1 MPHFDSM
8 IQQKILLKR
17 KLLQNQAVVNLLCNV
32 GNNVAEFEDFKTG
45 SKSPAEPL
53 IKTHFYVPGTQTDDK
68 NFITMRSRVVYT
80 DSNVIKETG
89 ITVYIICNEHQIDL
103 LQGSRADLLAD
114 EVDRILNNG
123 DKPLFGLGGI
133 KLSTA
138 DEVQFN
144 EGYSLGDGSNAIGIE
159 TSEPETIAEK
169 KLQIGNAIEMFYE
182 LVVETISLFAVSNDA
197 EILMTLNAGMKR
209 YRLLSDLDDKTLA
222 EIDDMT
228 LEELDFVVLA

>member
-144 EGYSLGDGSNAIGIE
+144 EGYSGWSIPYVILERDIDHAPTVFFTPLTECEVHAAVYLLINF
-159 TSEPETIAEK
+159 PQLYQVETIIQSVDK
-169 KLQIGNAIEMFYE
+169 TSCIE
-182 LVVETISLFAVSNDA
+182 LVV
-197 EILMTLNAGMKR
+197 
-209 YRLLSDLDDKTLA
+209 
-222 EIDDMT
+222 
-228 LEELDFVVLA
+228 VV

>member
-1 MPHFDSM
+1 MRVPHFDSM

-114 EVDRILNNG
+114 EVDRILNNPCSDWVG
-123 DKPLFGLGGI
+123 SSSVRRMKFSSTKDTPGGR
-133 KLSTA
+133 SR
-138 DEVQFN
+138 
-144 EGYSLGDGSNAIGIE
+144 
-159 TSEPETIAEK
+159 
-169 KLQIGNAIEMFYE
+169 
-182 LVVETISLFAVSNDA
+182 
-197 EILMTLNAGMKR
+197 TLPTR
-209 YRLLSDLDDKTLA
+209 
-222 EIDDMT
+222 
-228 LEELDFVVLA
+228 